1 MVPGCRMSERSEA
14 VRERAV
20 VPDTGQWY
28 DAGATVRIKRMASEP
43 GQFRLVPD
51 SRGDR
56 QVLEC
61 RRVDMGDRLML
72 VVTLRRV

>member
-1 MVPGCRMSERSEA
+1 MSERSGA

-28 DAGATVRIKRMASEP
+28 ETGATVRIERIPAEP
-43 GQFRLVPD
+43 GQFRLVAD

-56 QVLEC
+56 EVLDC
-61 RRVDMGDRLML
+61 RRVVMNDRSML

>member
-1 MVPGCRMSERSEA
+1 MGERNGT

-28 DAGATVRIKRMASEP
+28 DAGATARIERKPSER
-43 GQFRLVPD
+43 GQFRLTPD

-56 QVLEC
+56 EVLEC
-61 RRVDMGDRLML
+61 RRVAMNGRPML
-72 VVTLRRV
+72 VVTLRRA